1 MSISWLKSSK
11 DNKNFRLAK
20 GFGMDV
26 YEIENLEEADNK
38 IKELVNKNYSTIVL
52 SKEVANFSQD
62 IITKYNRKDNINI
75 IISYK

>member
-11 DNKNFRLAK
+11 DSKNFRFAK

>member
-11 DNKNFRLAK
+11 DSKNFKLAK

-26 YEIENLEEADNK
+26 YEIENLEETDNK
-38 IKELVNKNYSTIVL
+38 IKELVNNNYSTIVV

-62 IITKYNRKDNINI
+62 IITKYNKKDDVNI
-75 IISYK
+75 IISHK